1 MSIPLQI
8 HIATRD
14 TWFYKFKTVRTTKI
28 SWTAFPLAPYSVD
41 LLDGF
46 YFAKYL
52 QIYHWARL
60 LVCEFV
66 RSIGGTRFAYE
77 DMHMHQ
83 AFYVQDLGCNTINT
97 TCKNAW
103 KVSHTLDVDLSCFH
117 SICKGILSGD
127 ALGPIASVSFSCV
140 LAIFQMSCGVRRAF

>member
-1 MSIPLQI
+1 M
-8 HIATRD
+8 
-14 TWFYKFKTVRTTKI
+14 
-28 SWTAFPLAPYSVD
+28 
-41 LLDGF
+41 
-46 YFAKYL
+46 
-52 QIYHWARL
+52 
-60 LVCEFV
+60 
-66 RSIGGTRFAYE
+66 RSIGGTRFSHE

-83 AFYVQDLGCNTINT
+83 AFYVQDLGCNT

-127 ALGPIASVSFSCV
+127 ALGPIVAVSFSCV